1 MVDGGRAHRHTQ
13 PSNPTMPVWPIAL
26 LVAGLILYAFAPQT
40 SLLPAGI
47 AALVVFASALYVF
60 PACRPGR
67 GLAISPLGWA
77 LFLFGLSMVACPI
90 LISFFGPTRST
101 LPSMPDSTAISLA
114 SVLTTVAFV
123 AFCVGFTIAYGRVTR
138 RPRDPGIGW
147 FRSPFPRWVPA
158 VFVCVG
164 LIGMALSFGS
174 PGDLLAYL
182 SSPSEV
188 RAAAAEEATY
198 QGFLGLILRPFLGFG
213 LIMIWCRSVDATPRS
228 RRAALARLALVVS
241 GVLVSYG
248 TFGFNRASIAYPLV
262 GVIAVYS
269 RRIRRIGIVG
279 LACIAVV
286 SLLLL
291 GAIGIYR
298 SGSSTAGE
306 FVGVSGR
313 AAIRDEL
320 DLNQEIQG
328 YGGAPQF
335 LAFVMTRAET
345 MPPAWGRAIV
355 SGVVA
360 PVPILGE
367 PFRETSGTGLYN
379 AWIYGSAGFRD
390 QVIPFAGELFIDL
403 RVPGVVIGFL
413 LLGALVARLHA
424 GFVRATTALGAF
436 VAQYIGMWVAFPIIG
451 SAEVVSQTF
460 VYFLW
465 PIYATIAYAMLR
477 IRGDADAPSER
488 LRTFAGAPR
497 PRPPARNP

>member
-1 MVDGGRAHRHTQ
+1 MVDGARSHLHTRRLK
-13 PSNPTMPVWPIAL
+13 PTLPVWPIAL

-47 AALVVFASALYVF
+47 FALVVFVSALYVF
-60 PACRPGR
+60 PACRPGQR
-67 GLAISPLGWA
+67 LAISPLGWA
-77 LFLFGLSMVACPI
+77 LFLFGLSMIACPI

-101 LPSMPDSTAISLA
+101 LPSMPGSTAISLA
-114 SVLTTVAFV
+114 SALTTVAFV
-123 AFCVGFTIAYGRVTR
+123 AFCIGFTIAYGRVTR

-158 VFVCVG
+158 AFVCVG
-164 LIGMALSFGS
+164 LIGMALSFGGT
-174 PGDLLAYL
+174 GDLLAYL
-182 SSPSEV
+182 SSPTEV

-198 QGFLGLILRPFLGFG
+198 RGFLGLILRPFLGFG

-241 GVLVSYG
+241 GVIVSYG

-279 LACIAVV
+279 VACIAVV

-335 LAFVMTRAET
+335 LAFVMARAEA
-345 MPPAWGRAIV
+345 MRPAWGRAIL
-355 SGVVA
+355 SGVIA

-367 PFRETSGTGLYN
+367 PFRESSGTGLYN
-379 AWIYGSAGFRD
+379 HWIYGSAGFRD

-436 VAQYIGMWVAFPIIG
+436 VAQYVGMWIAFPIIG

-465 PIYATIAYAMLR
+465 PIYATIAYAM
-477 IRGDADAPSER
+477 IRPRQEAGPPSGR
-488 LRTFAGAPR
+488 LRTFAGAPQ
-497 PRPPARNP
+497 PRTPARNP